1 MIVVELSV
9 KYLGNDGLKIA
20 IKQEQTIARYQYAEH
35 ERFI

>member
-1 MIVVELSV
+1 MIVA
-9 KYLGNDGLKIA
+9 KFNIKCLGDDGLKIA